1 MKKLVTNST
10 LHEQTTAVT
19 RDFSQT
25 NHSIKFNNSNVK
37 NHEAIKI
44 LQEIQTENSH
54 RNQEL
59 MNLLNQSGISEV
71 FTSRLPQLAEL
82 AELTGQAP
90 EEQELELSNI
100 QPEQPTILPPEIKKV
115 EDLHGRLKQK
125 LDILQK
131 KKDTEL
137 NLKLQK
143 RKIMENKYLNIVRPT
158 DPKFR
163 SIREENS
170 EEESKL
176 ESQNTH
182 SGNHS
187 ALKKPSVKA
196 FNSVESK
203 TSGTD

>member
-71 FTSRLPQLAEL
+71 FTSRLPQLVEL
-82 AELTGQAP
+82 AEQAP
-90 EEQELELSNI
+90 ELELSNI
-100 QPEQPTILPPEIKKV
+100 QPEQPPILPPEIKKV

-143 RKIMENKYLNIVRPT
+143 RKILENKYLNIVRPT

-163 SIREENS
+163 SIREENF

-176 ESQNTH
+176 ESQNTL

>member
-71 FTSRLPQLAEL
+71 FTSRLPQLVEL
-82 AELTGQAP
+82 AEQAP
-90 EEQELELSNI
+90 ELELSNI